1 MSPGDVELIRAVVH
15 GRSGAVL
22 DPAKT
27 YLIESRLAPV
37 ARRESFNSIEELI
50 AAIRVDREERL
61 LWAVTEALTSAE
73 TSFFRDRTP
82 FQVFREEIFPQ
93 LALAREGQPI
103 RVWSAAC
110 STGQEPYSLA
120 MIVDDERSKFPG
132 AKVELFGSDLSERR
146 LEKAQSGLYTQF
158 EVQRGLPIRMLM
170 RHFEKAEEMWLLSPR
185 LRQMVRWRRINLLA
199 DLRPLGQFDVI
210 FCRNVTAGLDAA
222 ARHRVLEQ
230 LTRALPPD
238 GYLVLGVDETVG
250 DSTDALRP
258 IPGRRGLYGVN
269 PEFRAAAAA

>member
-1 MSPGDVELIRAVVH
+1 
-15 GRSGAVL
+15 
-22 DPAKT
+22 
-27 YLIESRLAPV
+27 
-37 ARRESFNSIEELI
+37 
-50 AAIRVDREERL
+50 

-73 TSFFRDRTP
+73 TMFFRDRAP
-82 FQVFREEIFPQ
+82 FQQFREEILPR
-93 LALAREGQPI
+93 LARAREDQPI

-120 MIVDDERSKFPG
+120 MIVDDERSKFP
-132 AKVELFGSDLSERR
+132 AARVELFGSDLSERR

-158 EVQRGLPIRMLM
+158 EVQRGLPIRLLV

-210 FCRNVTAGLDAA
+210 FCRNVVSGLDPAT
-222 ARHRVLEQ
+222 RHRVLDQ
-230 LTRALPPD
+230 LARALPPD
-238 GYLVLGVDETVG
+238 GYLVLGMDETVG
-250 DSTDALRP
+250 EATQALVP

-269 PEFRAAAAA
+269 PAVRAAA

>member
-1 MSPGDVELIRAVVH
+1 MSPDAVELIRAVAH
-15 GRSGAVL
+15 GRSGVVL
-22 DPAKT
+22 DSAKT

-37 ARRESFNSIEELI
+37 VRREGFQTIEELVT
-50 AAIRVDREERL
+50 AMRASREERL
-61 LWAVTEALTSAE
+61 LWAVTEALTTAE
-73 TSFFRDRTP
+73 TSFFRDRAP
-82 FQVFREEIFPQ
+82 FQQFREEILPA
-93 LALAREGQPI
+93 LALARDGQPI

-132 AKVELFGSDLSERR
+132 AKVELFGSDLSERC

-158 EVQRGLPIRMLM
+158 EIQRGLPIRLLV

-185 LRQMVRWRRINLLA
+185 IRQMVRWRRINLLA

-210 FCRNVTAGLDAA
+210 FCRNVTAGFDPAT
-222 ARHRVLEQ
+222 RHRVLEQ
-230 LTRALPPD
+230 LARALPPD
-238 GYLVLGVDETVG
+238 GYLVLGADETVG
-250 DSTDALRP
+250 EATQALSP

-269 PEFRAAAAA
+269 PEFRAAVAA

>member
-1 MSPGDVELIRAVVH
+1 MSPDAVELIRAVAH
-15 GRSGAVL
+15 GRSGVVL
-22 DPAKT
+22 DSAKT

-37 ARRESFNSIEELI
+37 VRREGFQTIEELVT
-50 AAIRVDREERL
+50 AMRASREERL
-61 LWAVTEALTSAE
+61 LWAVTEALTTAE
-73 TSFFRDRTP
+73 TSFFRDRAP
-82 FQVFREEIFPQ
+82 FQQFREEILPA
-93 LALAREGQPI
+93 LALARDGQPI

-110 STGQEPYSLA
+110 ATGQEPYSLA

-132 AKVELFGSDLSERR
+132 AKVELFGSDLSERC

-158 EVQRGLPIRMLM
+158 EIQRGLPIRLLV

-185 LRQMVRWRRINLLA
+185 IRQMVRWRRINLLA

-210 FCRNVTAGLDAA
+210 FCRNVTAGFDPAT
-222 ARHRVLEQ
+222 RHRVLEQ
-230 LTRALPPD
+230 LARALPPD
-238 GYLVLGVDETVG
+238 GYLVLGADETVG
-250 DSTDALRP
+250 EATQALSP

>member
-1 MSPGDVELIRAVVH
+1 MTPDAVELIRAVVH

-22 DPAKT
+22 DAAKT

-37 ARRESFNSIEELI
+37 ARREGFDSIEDLI
-50 AAIRVDREERL
+50 AAMRANREERL
-61 LWAVTEALTSAE
+61 LWAVTEALTSSE
-73 TSFFRDRTP
+73 TAFFRDRSP
-82 FQVFREEIFPQ
+82 FQMFREEILPQ
-93 LALAREGQPI
+93 LAMAREGRPI

-120 MIVDDERSKFPG
+120 MIVDDERSKFPA
-132 AKVELFGSDLSERR
+132 AKVELFGSDLSERC

-170 RHFEKAEEMWLLSPR
+170 RHFEKADEMWVLSPR

-199 DLRPLGQFDVI
+199 DLRTLGQFDVI
-210 FCRNVTAGLDAA
+210 FCRNVVSGFDEAT
-222 ARHRVLEQ
+222 RHRVLDQ
-230 LTRALPPD
+230 LARALPPD
-238 GYLVLGVDETVG
+238 GYLILGQDETVG
-250 DSTDALRP
+250 DATAALTP

-269 PEFRAAAAA
+269 PAYQAAA